1 MLELRLESKSFS
13 RPVLGSLE
21 LRIEPGQR
29 LALVGPSGCGK
40 TTLLNI
46 VAGLDTDFRG
56 ERIQTRESLCIAYM
70 FQEPRLLPWRTVA
83 QNLQLVGVATDEIE
97 ARLEEVGLDGIAALY
112 PRQLS
117 LGMARRVAL
126 ARALAIKPDLLLLDE
141 PLVSLDPETALKMR
155 QLVKSLLDQRPWLSL
170 LLVSHDPEDA
180 RQLAD
185 ECIYLTDQ
193 KVGVLLPSEEKTASA
208 G

>member
-1 MLELRLESKSFS
+1 MLELKLESKAYD
-13 RPVLGSLE
+13 RRVLGPLE
-21 LRIEPGQR
+21 FRIEPGQR

-46 VAGLDTDFRG
+46 IAGLDSDYTG
-56 ERIQTRESLCIAYM
+56 TRRVQREDLLIAYM

-83 QNLQLVGVATDEIE
+83 QNLVLAGTGE
-97 ARLEEVGLDGIAALY
+97 ASVDAALAEVGLHDVAHLY

-141 PLVSLDPETALKMR
+141 PLVSLDPPTAGQLR
-155 QLVKSLLDQRPWLSL
+155 QLLKALLAERPWLSMV
-170 LLVSHDPEDA
+170 LVSHDPVDA
-180 RQLAD
+180 QELAD
-185 ECIYLTDQ
+185 SWLSLEP
-193 KVGVLLPSEEKTASA
+193 KNERVLLPSEEKTASA

>member
-1 MLELRLESKSFS
+1 MLELRLESKAYDRSL
-13 RPVLGSLE
+13 LGPLTIK
-21 LRIEPGQR
+21 IEPGQR
-29 LALVGPSGCGK
+29 LALIGPSGCGK

-46 VAGLDTDFRG
+46 LSGLDSDYIGVRYVQ
-56 ERIQTRESLCIAYM
+56 RDDLLIAYM

-83 QNLQLVGVATDEIE
+83 QNLVLAGVSPDAVDS
-97 ARLEEVGLDGIAALY
+97 ALSEVGLHDVAGLY

-141 PLVSLDPETALKMR
+141 PLVSLDPQMASQLR
-155 QLVKSLLDQRPWLSL
+155 QLLKKLLAERPWLSMV
-170 LLVSHDPEDA
+170 LVSHDPVDA
-180 RQLAD
+180 RELAD
-185 ECIYLTDQ
+185 SWLSLDFKNER
-193 KVGVLLPSEEKTASA
+193 VLLPSEEKTASA

>member
-1 MLELRLESKSFS
+1 MLELRLESKAYG
-13 RPVLGSLE
+13 RRVLGPLE
-21 LRIEPGQR
+21 LGIEPGQR

-46 VAGLDTDFRG
+46 LSGLDTDFIG
-56 ERIQTRESLCIAYM
+56 TRVLQRQDLLIAYM

-83 QNLQLVGVATDEIE
+83 QNLVLAGTPEEAVGTA
-97 ARLEEVGLDGIAALY
+97 LEEVGLDDVAHLY

-141 PLVSLDPETALKMR
+141 PLVSLDPQTAAQLRLLLK
-155 QLVKSLLDQRPWLSL
+155 KLLAERPWLSMV
-170 LLVSHDPEDA
+170 LVSHDPLDA
-180 RQLAD
+180 EALAD
-185 ECIYLTDQ
+185 SCLYLGGE
-193 KVGVLLPSEEKTASA
+193 KGRVLLPSEEKTASA